1 MRSIKR
7 VKSPKGYQNSARSS
21 FLRHNQSNFRATGMM
36 TMTDNDRTKEQ
47 VSSASQ
53 ELDEL
58 MKENQGITGYLKLGF
73 QSSTAGLVKLSYVL
87 AILLTAIIFFTGYK
101 FFNAEQSQQ
110 VFWGV
115 CLILSFNAQVATK
128 LWIFS
133 QSNRNF
139 IAKEIRLMELRLK
152 AQR

>member
-1 MRSIKR
+1 
-7 VKSPKGYQNSARSS
+7 
-21 FLRHNQSNFRATGMM
+21 M
-36 TMTDNDRTKEQ
+36 THDERIQEKLHE
-47 VSSASQ
+47 ASR

-58 MKENQGITGYLKLGF
+58 MSENDGITGYLKLGF
-73 QSSTAGLVKLSYVL
+73 QSSTEKLVKLGYAL
-87 AILLTAIIFFTGYK
+87 AIVLTCLMFFTGYK
-101 FFNAEQSQQ
+101 FLTTVPEGQ

-115 CLILSFNAQVATK
+115 FLILSFNAQVATK

-152 AQR
+152 TREDV

>member
-1 MRSIKR
+1 MTHDDRIK
-7 VKSPKGYQNSARSS
+7 KE
-21 FLRHNQSNFRATGMM
+21 LSN
-36 TMTDNDRTKEQ
+36 
-47 VSSASQ
+47 ASQ

-58 MKENQGITGYLKLGF
+58 MGENEGITGYLKLGF
-73 QSSTAGLVKLSYVL
+73 QSSTGKLVKIGYAL
-87 AILLTAIIFFTGYK
+87 AVLLTFVMFFTGYR
-101 FFNAEQSQQ
+101 FFTAEPTEQL
-110 VFWGV
+110 FWGV

-152 AQR
+152 AKDDA

>member
-1 MRSIKR
+1 MTNDERIKEE
-7 VKSPKGYQNSARSS
+7 
-21 FLRHNQSNFRATGMM
+21 LHT
-36 TMTDNDRTKEQ
+36 
-47 VSSASQ
+47 ASR

-58 MKENQGITGYLKLGF
+58 MSENEGITGYLKLGF
-73 QSSTAGLVKLSYVL
+73 QSSTGKLVKLGYAL
-87 AILLTAIIFFTGYK
+87 AIVLTLLIFFTGYK
-101 FFNAEQSQQ
+101 FFTALPDAQ

-152 AQR
+152 AREQG